1 VGLNP
6 GIFQLS
12 KSHPNDAEANQNSNQ
27 AEGHIPEGD
36 VMRDGTIAAER

>member
-27 AEGHIPEGD
+27 AGHIPEGD